1 MVEEALLAHK
11 LSSEEQEEGTGN
23 ALLFLSRW
31 GEVAKPSDIKHSGL
45 KVSNCNSYSD
55 SSS

>member
-1 MVEEALLAHK
+1 MEEALLTHR

-23 ALLFLSRW
+23 ALLFLSGW

>member
-1 MVEEALLAHK
+1 MEEALLAHK
-11 LSSEEQEEGTGN
+11 LSSEEHEERTRN

-55 SSS
+55 SSP